1 VLKQYEAAL
10 ARLPTRLNDLQ
21 QSTSLSV
28 EAFNPEADLKALIEG
43 NRTGPFRPKPIVY
56 ESLES
61 DVPEVN
67 FGIDLRKWAGD
78 QGWRTM
84 VKTPSREKGAVP
96 EVLEGLLAGLEQMY
110 QDLPDEGTS
119 KLKAEL
125 IKDRRKA
132 WLYEVPLNEVHVL
145 RNSIND
151 VRLTREQITEIVKR
165 FNVPVAAGAVKLW
178 LLELNPPVMGWEGW
192 EDAKGIYPA
201 STLISTRDRKRA
213 YAVVG
218 ADLKR
223 DVSSAVTSVLNR
235 LPGAYLFVLDAV
247 VKHFRQ

>member
-1 VLKQYEAAL
+1 VLSEMVRYNLGYKLTLVLKQYEAAL
-10 ARLPTRLNDLQ
+10 ARLPTRLGDLQ

-43 NRTGPFRPKPIVY
+43 NRTGPFRPRPTIY

-61 DVPEVN
+61 D
-67 FGIDLRKWAGD
+67 
-78 QGWRTM
+78 
-84 VKTPSREKGAVP
+84 VP

-119 KLKAEL
+119 IPELEL
-125 IKDRRKA
+125 IADRRKA

-201 STLISTRDRKRA
+201 SKL
-213 YAVVG
+213 
-218 ADLKR
+218 DLNVHR
-223 DVSSAVTSVLNR
+223 
-235 LPGAYLFVLDAV
+235 
-247 VKHFRQ
+247 